1 MVEIE
6 ASGESCL
13 CDFTF
18 DFYWQHQGSRLN
30 PDKFVCNAG
39 GTDDANGISGIGGIG
54 GISYRQLVEALK
66 RGETVRIKG
75 DVGSRLGSSLG
86 VDLIKLGGKG
96 VPIPATGRI
105 VVDGDVGSRMGISM
119 LRGAIY
125 VSGDV
130 QPPLGNVIEVGSD
143 MTGYRKYASIT
154 DALEGRFPI
163 LPPNAIKEKELIISD
178 GILRDTVGARN
189 TSPDIIRLK
198 GDACMSTGILMQ
210 SGLVEISGS
219 AGRNTGVLMRGGRV
233 VVKGSTGD
241 FTGAE
246 MKGGDIFIGA
256 SAGSYACARMQGGAV
271 YAREGKP
278 VPPAKVQSISSA
290 EQTAIAKA
298 LGLSPIYA
306 MMYKKLSL

>member
-18 DFYWQHQGSRLN
+18 DFYWQHNGSRLN
-30 PDKFVCNAG
+30 PDKPVG
-39 GTDDANGISGIGGIG
+39 GV
-54 GISYRQLVEALK
+54 SYRQLVEALK
-66 RGETVRIKG
+66 KDETVSIKG

-96 VPIPATGRI
+96 VSIPATGRI

-130 QPPLGNVIEVGSD
+130 RPPLGNVIEVVSD
-143 MTGYRKYASIT
+143 MTGFRKYASIT
-154 DALEGRFPI
+154 EALEGRLPV
-163 LPPNAIKEKELIISD
+163 LPPNILKEKELMISD
-178 GILRDTVGARN
+178 GILRDTVGARKA
-189 TSPDIIRLK
+189 SSGIIRLK
-198 GDACMSTGILMQ
+198 GDVGMSTGILMQ
-210 SGLVEISGS
+210 SGLVEISGN
-219 AGRNTGVLMRGGRV
+219 ADRNTGVLVRGGRI
-233 VVKGSTGD
+233 VVKGSTSD

-246 MKGGDIFIGA
+246 MKGGEIFIGA
-256 SAGSYACARMQGGAV
+256 SAGSYACARMKGGAV

-278 VPPAKVQSISSA
+278 LPPAKVQSISPA

-298 LGLSPIYA
+298 LGLSPLYA

>member
-30 PDKFVCNAG
+30 PDKSVCSAG
-39 GTDDANGISGIGGIG
+39 GMGDAGGIS

-66 RGETVRIKG
+66 MGETVRING
-75 DVGSRLGSSLG
+75 DVGDRLGSSLG
-86 VDLIKLGGKG
+86 VDLIKLGGRG

-125 VSGDV
+125 ISGDV
-130 QPPLGNVIEVGSD
+130 RSPLGNVIEVDSD

-154 DALEGRFPI
+154 DALEGR
-163 LPPNAIKEKELIISD
+163 LPVLAPNAIKEKELMISD
-178 GILRDTVGARN
+178 GIMRDTVGARN
-189 TSPDIIRLK
+189 TSSGTVRLK
-198 GDACMSTGILMQ
+198 GDAGMSTGILMQ
-210 SGLVEISGS
+210 SGIVEISGS
-219 AGRNTGVLMRGGRV
+219 ADRNTGVLMKGGRV

-241 FTGAE
+241 FAGAE
-246 MKGGDIFIGA
+246 MKGGEIFVGA
-256 SAGSYACARMQGGAV
+256 SAGSYACAKMKGGAV
-271 YAREGKP
+271 YARDGKP
-278 VPPAKVQSISSA
+278 LPPAKVQPISPV
-290 EQTAIAKA
+290 EQAAIAKA
-298 LGLSPIYA
+298 LGLSPLYA

>member
-30 PDKFVCNAG
+30 PDKPVG
-39 GTDDANGISGIGGIG
+39 DTGRTGGIG
-54 GISYRQLVEALK
+54 GKSYRQLVEALK
-66 RGETVRIKG
+66 NGETVRIKG
-75 DVGSRLGSSLG
+75 DAGSRLGSSLG

-130 QPPLGNVIEVGSD
+130 LPPLGNVIEVDSD

-154 DALEGRFPI
+154 EALEGR
-163 LPPNAIKEKELIISD
+163 LSVVAPNAIKEKELVISD

-189 TSPDIIRLK
+189 TSSRTIRLK
-198 GDACMSTGILMQ
+198 GDAGMSTGILLQ

-219 AGRNTGVLMRGGRV
+219 ADRNTGVLMKGGRV

-246 MKGGDIFIGA
+246 MKGGEIFVES
-256 SAGSYACARMQGGAV
+256 SAGSYACAKMKGGAV

-278 VPPAKVQSISSA
+278 LSPAKVQSISPA

-298 LGLSPIYA
+298 LGLSPLYA

>member
-1 MVEIE
+1 MLEIE

-18 DFYWQHQGSRLN
+18 DFYWQHKGSRLN
-30 PDKFVCNAG
+30 PDKSVYSAD
-39 GTDDANGISGIGGIG
+39 GTDNAN

-86 VDLIKLGGKG
+86 VDLIKFGGKG
-96 VPIPATGRI
+96 LPIPGTGRI
-105 VVDGDVGSRMGISM
+105 VVDGDVGSCMGISM

-130 QPPLGNVIEVGSD
+130 QPPLGNVIEIGSD

-154 DALEGRFPI
+154 EAMDGR
-163 LPPNAIKEKELIISD
+163 LPVLSPNTIKEKELMISD

-189 TSPDIIRLK
+189 TSSVIIRLK
-198 GDACMSTGILMQ
+198 GDAGMSTGILMQ

-219 AGRNTGVLMRGGRV
+219 ADRNTGVLMKGGRL

-246 MKGGDIFIGA
+246 MKCGGIFIGA
-256 SAGSYACARMQGGAV
+256 SAGSYACAKMKGGAV

-278 VPPAKVQSISSA
+278 LPPAKVRSVSPV

-298 LGLSPIYA
+298 LGLSPLYA
-306 MMYKKLSL
+306 MMYKKLSLL